1 MRRNGTPEDLLTRP
15 GPLAILLCL
24 LHRGPQTHMDLQAV
38 VGVQSGTIRYHVQAM
53 RAAGLVTVESSK
65 PSKVR
70 ILDEKAVTRA
80 LDKLQPFW
88 RSGGIPRGPLWREVQ
103 AAIDTRRIRG
113 RDATNG
119 RRPAPQAK
127 PQVKA
132 QGRAAMRYAVLALG
146 CLFPVLAL
154 SGCLDPSGFGGLSRP
169 DYSVSRTP
177 LAERGWNTDST
188 FFVQVQQEAFVEVRI
203 EAAPDGGGPAMGTA
217 GPSNATTPVS
227 FTLPDGTWTVTYF
240 VDGYEWET
248 FEDVR
253 VDTVAPEIR
262 GLPSV
267 IRAPDGSATIGA
279 GVDLESGAS
288 LFVKRQDDSAVSDT
302 LPFQVS
308 GLPDGVH
315 VYHVVATDRAGN
327 EATATVQVVA
337 GSATELPDPKYTAGI
352 VARYTTAIRL
362 WDLEDLESFVS
373 PATARSR
380 VLSQHGSEYIGSGK
394 GLTPDDAA
402 VRRVVDDVVQP
413 GMNTGEA
420 ALALYRWIY
429 DNLEYDRA
437 RLDKDDLLDP
447 AQTIEAGGGVCRDLA
462 ALYASLL
469 RAAGIPAR
477 LVAGYLTG
485 EVNGFHAWV
494 EFYGGV
500 GPSPWVPVD
509 VTGINGPYK
518 VAGMLQAF
526 GVALPGHLAMRVLTP
541 AEEQTDWS
549 TAALLSYKGGEP
561 DAPFLKEVEVVF
573 ETKQDLCVNLETLAR
588 AVRNGCLS
596 EHNARIEGFPVVAS
610 RVLDYGIDVRSA
622 PNGAELTLSLV
633 YPDLASVSPD
643 QVVYR
648 TYFEPDQAGVDLR
661 SAGFSEDP
669 ARGRADAV
677 FTS

>member
-1 MRRNGTPEDLLTRP
+1 MRN
-15 GPLAILLCL
+15 
-24 LHRGPQTHMDLQAV
+24 
-38 VGVQSGTIRYHVQAM
+38 
-53 RAAGLVTVESSK
+53 
-65 PSKVR
+65 
-70 ILDEKAVTRA
+70 
-80 LDKLQPFW
+80 
-88 RSGGIPRGPLWREVQ
+88 
-103 AAIDTRRIRG
+103 
-113 RDATNG
+113 
-119 RRPAPQAK
+119 
-127 PQVKA
+127 
-132 QGRAAMRYAVLALG
+132 AVLALG
-146 CLFPVLAL
+146 CLFPLLAI

-188 FFVQVQQEAFVEVRI
+188 FLVQVQQQAFVEVRI
-203 EAAPDGGGPAMGTA
+203 EATPEDGGAPVGTA
-217 GPSNATTPVS
+217 GVSNATTPVS
-227 FTLPDGTWTVTYF
+227 FTLPDGSWTVTYF
-240 VDGYEWET
+240 VGGYEWET

-253 VDTVAPEIR
+253 VDTEAPEIR

-279 GVDLESGAS
+279 GVDLESGAG
-288 LFVKRQDDSAVSDT
+288 LFVKRQDGSVVSGA

-315 VYHVVATDRAGN
+315 IYHVVASDQAGN

-337 GSATELPDPKYTAGI
+337 GSATELPEPKYTAGI
-352 VARYTTAIRL
+352 VARYTTELRL
-362 WDLEDLESFVS
+362 WDLADLGSFVS
-373 PATARSR
+373 PATARGR
-380 VLSQHGSEYIGSGK
+380 ALSQHGTEYIGSGK
-394 GLTPDDAA
+394 GLTPDDPA
-402 VRRVVDDVVQP
+402 VRGIVGDVVEP

-437 RLDKDDLLDP
+437 RLEKDDLLDP

-500 GPSPWVPVD
+500 DPSPWVPVD
-509 VTGINGPYK
+509 VTGINGPYQ
-518 VAGMLQAF
+518 VSGMLQAF

-549 TAALLSYKGGEP
+549 TAALLSYRGGEP

-573 ETKQDLCVNLETLAR
+573 ETTQDLCVNLETFAR
-588 AVRNGCLS
+588 AVRNSCTA
-596 EHNARIEGFPVVAS
+596 EHNARIEAFPMLAS

-622 PNGAELTLSLV
+622 PDGTELTLSLV
-633 YPDLASVSPD
+633 YPDLPSVSPD

-648 TYFEPDQAGVDLR
+648 TYFEPQQAGVDLR
-661 SAGFSEDP
+661 SRGFSEDP
-669 ARGRADAV
+669 ERGRADAV
-677 FTS
+677 FTV